1 MAELG
6 LEKWDAALANYRE
19 ALQTYINLGD
29 REMAARRFTELAEA
43 CIWVGSSQEAAET
56 ARRGLIYL
64 EGELSTN
71 RVRLLAVL
79 GQALA
84 AQSGPEP
91 AFEALREAS
100 SIASKLADPRLDARV
115 LDARSIVNLHFFQLE
130 EAANDGLRSEQLGGS
145 DASPWQRAR
154 QLRVLS
160 QSLVY
165 LGRLTESLKVIDE
178 LEPLATRIGEPYSVA
193 LCLSVRV
200 QYEFGRRPDVSKLE
214 IGLQQ
219 VSSSIQNSRFP
230 FWQILP
236 EIQLNLIDY
245 IRGDWASALSHAK
258 AACRLKP
265 SASIRGFG
273 EGTLFRQMA
282 YAGDRDGALAIFNE
296 HRECLPVLGQKNVR
310 GSWWMLALV
319 VEGLYIIGERSQAGQ
334 LYPLVREFIA
344 TGTVTLWSLARFTQ
358 TIAGIA
364 AASARQYE
372 NAEEHFRIAMQQ
384 AESFPDQLEQAEIR
398 RFQAMMLIDRA
409 AGDDHE
415 KAGKLLGEATDTY
428 RSIGMPRHIEM
439 TRPSSAVANRE
450 A

>member
-1 MAELG
+1 MLRQLTRSPGSTPAPSRNPRGSSPDPLLKAGSFADDRELADYLTVAGMTALEASAFDEAARSFGSALKHQNANDEAARAELLGHLAMAELG
-6 LEKWDAALANYRE
+6 LEQWDAALANYRE
-19 ALQTYINLGD
+19 ALETYINLGD

-43 CIWVGSSQEAAET
+43 CIWVGSSREAAET
-56 ARRGLIYL
+56 ARRGLNYPW
-64 EGELSTN
+64 GGPSAQ
-71 RVRLLAVL
+71 RVWVLAVL
-79 GQALA
+79 GQALVGW
-84 AQSGPEP
+84 GPDA

-100 SIASKLADPRLDARV
+100 SIASKLADPKLEARV

-296 HRECLPVLGQKNVR
+296 RRECLPVLGQKNVR

-319 VEGLYIIGERSQAGQ
+319 GEGL
-334 LYPLVREFIA
+334 FI
-344 TGTVTLWSLARFTQ
+344 LA
-358 TIAGIA
+358 
-364 AASARQYE
+364 
-372 NAEEHFRIAMQQ
+372 H
-384 AESFPDQLEQAEIR
+384 
-398 RFQAMMLIDRA
+398 
-409 AGDDHE
+409 
-415 KAGKLLGEATDTY
+415 
-428 RSIGMPRHIEM
+428 
-439 TRPSSAVANRE
+439 
-450 A
+450 

>member
-6 LEKWDAALANYRE
+6 LEQWDAALANFRE
-19 ALQTYINLGD
+19 ALETYINLGD

-43 CIWVGSSQEAAET
+43 CIWVGSSREAAET
-56 ARRGLIYL
+56 ARRGLNYL
-64 EGELSTN
+64 EGELSAN

-79 GQALA
+79 GQALVG
-84 AQSGPEP
+84 SGPDA

-100 SIASKLADPRLDARV
+100 SIASKLADPKLEARV

-296 HRECLPVLGQKNVR
+296 RRECLPVLGQKNVR

-398 RFQAMMLIDRA
+398 RFHAMMLIDRA
-409 AGDDHE
+409 AGDDYE
-415 KAGKLLGEATDTY
+415 KARKLLGEATDTY
-428 RSIGMPRHIEM
+428 GSIGMRRHIEM
-439 TRPSSAVANRE
+439 TRALLDKIPPRS
-450 A
+450 